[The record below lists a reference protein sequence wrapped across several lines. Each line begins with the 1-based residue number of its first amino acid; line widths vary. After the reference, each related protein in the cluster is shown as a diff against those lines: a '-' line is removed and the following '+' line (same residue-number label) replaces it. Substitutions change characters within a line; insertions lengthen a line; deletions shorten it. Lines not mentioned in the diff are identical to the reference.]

1 MTTEKEL
8 ATRPTTTNEFRPNT
22 AAFEPSDVREALA
35 LAQVLSK
42 SNLVPK
48 ALATHEAVFYVIAAG
63 RELGFSVVQSLRS
76 LHIIDGKIVMSAD
89 LMVSQVLRSGLA
101 EHFSLV
107 ESSDKVAT
115 YETKRR
121 GSPTP
126 TRMSYSI
133 EQAARAGLVGK
144 QNWKNHPEAMLR
156 ARCAS
161 ALARAV
167 YPDAVQGMYDPD
179 EAEEIRRQSA
189 VPASVVSSAQSTPP
203 ASEGKPAS
211 APIDGTIEDPAAKW
225 LDKIGKSA
233 EQKKPIQ
240 ACVGVAEQIAEHTSN
255 GVRARC
261 IKAWAEQLEKLVR
274 AKITTQ
280 EAIDALRGAI
290 LKLPEDIALAGV
302 RVCDALNPDAEPAA
316 DADASQGEG

>member
-8 ATRPTTTNEFRPNT
+8 ATRPTTTSEVRPSAT
-22 AAFEPSDVREALA
+22 AFEPGDVREALA

-48 ALATHEAVFYVIAAG
+48 ALATPEAVFYVIAAG

-89 LMVSQVLRSGLA
+89 LMQSQVLRSGLA
-101 EHFSLV
+101 EYFSLV

-121 GSPTP
+121 GAPSS
-126 TRMSYSI
+126 TRMSFSI
-133 EQAARAGLVGK
+133 DQAARAGLVNK
-144 QNWKNHPEAMLR
+144 PNWKSHPEAMLR

-179 EAEEIRRQSA
+179 EADEFRRQNA
-189 VPASVVSSAQSTPP
+189 VHVSVVAGAQTAPASTSNST
-203 ASEGKPAS
+203 AS
-211 APIDGTIEDPAAKW
+211 APVESTIEDPAAKW
-225 LDKIGKSA
+225 IEKIQKSA

-240 ACVGVAEQIAEHTSN
+240 ACLGVARQIAEHTQN

-261 IKAWAEQLEKLVR
+261 LKAWAEQLEKIAR
-274 AKITTQ
+274 ARVTTQ
-280 EAIDALRGAI
+280 EALDVLRGSVI
-290 LKLPEDIALAGV
+290 ELPEDFQLAGV
-302 RVCDALNPDAEPAA
+302 RVCEAINLDAEPPA
-316 DADASQGEG
+316 DSMNGEA

>member
-1 MTTEKEL
+1 MTIDKDL
-8 ATRPTTTNEFRPNT
+8 AARPVAAEIRPSA
-22 AAFEPSDVREALA
+22 AAFEPTDVREALD
-35 LAQVLSK
+35 LARVLSK

-48 ALATHEAVFYVIAAG
+48 ALATPEAVFYVIAAG

-107 ESSDKVAT
+107 ESTDKVAT
-115 YETKRR
+115 YETRRR

-126 TRMSYSI
+126 TRMSFSI

-156 ARCAS
+156 ARAAS

-179 EAEEIRRQSA
+179 EADEFRRQNA
-189 VPASVVSSAQSTPP
+189 VQVSVVAGAQSTPS
-203 ASEGKPAS
+203 ASSDGAS
-211 APIDGTIEDPAAKW
+211 RAVVDGSIEDPAAKW
-225 LDKIGKSA
+225 IEKLQRAG
-233 EQKKPIQ
+233 EQKKPIA
-240 ACVGVAEQIAEHTSN
+240 ACLGVARQIADHVDGPLRE
-255 GVRARC
+255 RC
-261 IKAWAEQLEKLVR
+261 RKAWADKLAAIANARV
-274 AKITTQ
+274 TTQ
-280 EAIDALRGAI
+280 EALDMLRGSV
-290 LKLPEDIALAGV
+290 LELPEDFCAAGV
-302 RVCDALNPDAEPAA
+302 RVCDGINLDAEPPPS
-316 DADASQGEG
+316 DLGGEG